1 MRLAVNIDHIATI
14 REARKTDEPD
24 PVAAALI
31 CEMAGAQGITVHL
44 RGDRRHIQ
52 DRDVELLR
60 KTVTTHLNVEMAAT
74 TEMVRIAQTVKPHQV
89 TLVPERKDEVTT
101 EGGLDVVLHSG
112 NVEKPV
118 AQLLDAR
125 IDVSIFVDPDLEQIR
140 QCHKLR
146 APKIEINTGKYA
158 DAFNQRASGGTWTAE
173 LDKVANAARVA
184 KKLGLVVYAG
194 HGLTYRNI
202 DGIAMIPEIE
212 ELNIGHSIIARA
224 SLIGLDAAVREM
236 AALMRSPRR
245 LPTVK

>member
-24 PVAAALI
+24 PVAAAVL
-31 CEMAGAQGITVHL
+31 CELAGAQGITVHL

-60 KTVTTHLNVEMAAT
+60 RTVTTHLNIEMAAT
-74 TEMVRIAQTVKPHQV
+74 SEMVRIAQTIKPNQV

-112 NVEKPV
+112 NVEKV
-118 AQLLDAR
+118 ARQLLDAG

-140 QCHKLR
+140 QCNKLR
-146 APKIEINTGKYA
+146 APRIEINTGKYA
-158 DAFNQRASGGTWTAE
+158 DGWKSGNWAPE
-173 LDKVANAARVA
+173 LEKIATAARAA
-184 KKLGLVVYAG
+184 KKMGLTVLAG
-194 HGLTYRNI
+194 HGLTYRNV
-202 DGIAMIPEIE
+202 DGIATVPEIE

-224 SLIGLDAAVREM
+224 ALTGLDSAVREM
-236 AALMRSPRR
+236 IALMRNPRR
-245 LPTVK
+245 MPPAK

>member
-24 PVAAALI
+24 PVTAAAL
-31 CEMAGAQGITVHL
+31 CELAGAQGITVHL

-52 DRDVELLR
+52 DRDIELLR
-60 KTVTTHLNVEMAAT
+60 RTVTTHLNIEMAAT
-74 TEMVRIAQTVKPHQV
+74 TEMVRIAQTIKPQQV
-89 TLVPERKDEVTT
+89 TLVPERRDEVTT

-112 NVEKPV
+112 NVEKAV
-118 AQLLDAR
+118 AQLLDAQ
-125 IDVSIFVDPDLEQIR
+125 IAVSIFVDPDLEQIR

-146 APKIEINTGKYA
+146 APRIELNTGKYA
-158 DAFNQRASGGTWTAE
+158 DAWKGGAWAVE
-173 LDKVANAARVA
+173 LDKIATAARAA

-202 DGIAMIPEIE
+202 DGIATIPEIE

-224 SLIGLDAAVREM
+224 ALVGLERAVREM
-236 AALMRSPRR
+236 AELMHTPRR

>member
-24 PVAAALI
+24 PVAAAVL
-31 CEMAGAQGITVHL
+31 CELAGAQGITVHL

-52 DRDVELLR
+52 DRDLEILR
-60 KTVTTHLNVEMAAT
+60 RTVTTHLNIEMAAT
-74 TEMVRIAQTVKPHQV
+74 SEMVRIAQTVKPDQV

-112 NVEKPV
+112 NVEKVV

-140 QCHKLR
+140 QCQKLR

-158 DAFNQRASGGTWTAE
+158 EAWQRGGNWSGE
-173 LDKVANAARVA
+173 REKVATAAKAAR
-184 KKLGLVVYAG
+184 KMGLVVLAG
-194 HGLTYRNI
+194 HGLNYRNI
-202 DGIAMIPEIE
+202 DGIAAVPEIE
-212 ELNIGHSIIARA
+212 ELNIGHAIVARA
-224 SLIGLDAAVREM
+224 ALVGLDKAVREM
-236 AALMRSPRR
+236 IALLGS
-245 LPTVK
+245 

>member
-24 PVAAALI
+24 PVAAAVL
-31 CEMAGAQGITVHL
+31 CELAGAQGITVHL

-60 KTVTTHLNVEMAAT
+60 KTVTTHLNIEMAST
-74 TEMVRIAQTVKPHQV
+74 SEMVRIAQTIKPQQV

-112 NVEKPV
+112 NVEKTI
-118 AQLLDAR
+118 AQLVEAR
-125 IDVSIFVDPDLEQIR
+125 IDVSVFIDPDLEQIR
-140 QCHKLR
+140 QVHKLR
-146 APKIEINTGKYA
+146 APMIEINTGKYA
-158 DAFNQRASGGTWTAE
+158 DAWKDGHWQPE
-173 LDKVANAARVA
+173 LEKIATAARAA
-184 KKLGLVVYAG
+184 KKLGLTVLAG

-202 DGIAMIPEIE
+202 DGIATIPEIE

-224 SLIGLDAAVREM
+224 ALVGLDSAVREM
-236 AALMRSPRR
+236 VALMRNPRR
-245 LPTVK
+245 LPITR